1 VERVRVLVELG
12 NVMYLVGT
20 IRPAGRT
27 LALRRLGDRHADEL
41 GAFSSVRAARQA
53 CLELSQATVV
63 RFPLGDGVASHH
75 VRGRRMRRRRRVL
88 RMPAQPASMP
98 AARPPAPPDP
108 SVEPLPS
115 LGPGREMPRRTFVKD
130 RRPTP
135 DVAAALEAAV
145 ARVEGSVS

>member
-12 NVMYLVGT
+12 NMMYLVGT

-53 CLELSQATVV
+53 CLELSQAKVV
-63 RFPLGDGVASHH
+63 RFSLGDGVASHH
-75 VRGRRMRRRRRVL
+75 VRGRRTRRRRRVP
-88 RMPAQPASMP
+88 RMPVELASMS
-98 AARPPAPPDP
+98 AARPSAPPYP
-108 SVEPLPS
+108 SIESSPTARSRPVSRGSSPQ
-115 LGPGREMPRRTFVKD
+115 D

-135 DVAAALEAAV
+135 DTVTALDAALTRLETPP
-145 ARVEGSVS
+145 S